1 MMKKKALCLALLS
14 IAGLLSSCGK
24 TVGDASSSI
33 SEVYAIYEEYKA
45 NGGALSYDEWLASIR
60 SGESEKGDKGDKGE
74 KGDKGSDG
82 ATILTGTSAPEDSLG
97 KEDDVYLNTNNGDV
111 YVKGASSWEKKGNV
125 KTDMGVYVVSA
136 TYDEKG
142 NLIITYSDGSKEDLG
157 RLKKDSYT
165 VRFHIGND
173 LVKTLNGVEA
183 GSKLSVPDG
192 EATAGYKVTSWYT
205 IDDGLNCPWS
215 FSGCTVTSD
224 LDLYADYTCNQYSVS
239 FVDEKL
245 YTRLDAM
252 SVEYSKSY
260 ALPSITAPE
269 GWTFVGWKKSDGS
282 ELDSGNGYRVVG
294 DITLYASWAATSSTL
309 TLDANGG
316 SVEVN
321 SLSVTYDQSYEL
333 PTPTKEGS
341 AFLGWYDS
349 NGSRVSSS
357 AIWKGLSGATYT
369 AKWTEDANTY
379 ALDAGNG
386 TLGEG
391 VEDTLSLTSGAS
403 YTLPTP
409 KNALEHS
416 LGKVTF
422 TSYSFLGWYL
432 GDELVASSGTS
443 WDYASSERTLVAKYE
458 AKEVYYGYYPQS
470 HVGDTTITSQLTA
483 LASSSSS
490 YKTDRGWYYLN
501 GTYYASA
508 RQHASNDYTLSD
520 GTSITP
526 QDTST
531 IHWFK
536 VEPIKWR
543 ILSSEEGTYSLVSS
557 SLLRGDVIYANSL
570 GPIYYDQSHIRDYI
584 NGDFYKD
591 AFSFDSSLV
600 QTVEVDNSA
609 STTGIEPNVCACD
622 NTFDKVYLLSYKDCV
637 NSAYFKNQSD
647 RMCSPTD
654 YALCNLANGEEGY
667 GYYFTRSPSGN
678 SWYVVYSVKRGGG
691 TSPNNV
697 LNDQQ
702 ASIRPCITIKVS

>member
-24 TVGDASSSI
+24 AGGDASSSS

-45 NGGALSYDEWLASIR
+45 NGGTLSYDEWLASIR
-60 SGESEKGDKGDKGE
+60 SGESGKGEKGDKGDKGT
-74 KGDKGSDG
+74 DG
-82 ATILTGTSAPEDSLG
+82 ATILTGTSAPADSQG
-97 KEDDVYLNTNNGDV
+97 KEGDVYLNTNNGDV

-136 TYDEKG
+136 SYDEKG
-142 NLIITYSDGSKEDLG
+142 NLIITYSDGTSQDLG

-173 LVKTLNGVEA
+173 LVRTLDGVEE
-183 GSKLSVPDG
+183 GSKLSVPDA

-205 IDDGLNCPWS
+205 LDGGLACPWS
-215 FSGCTVTSD
+215 FSGCAVTSD
-224 LDLYADYTCNQYSVS
+224 LDLYAVYTCNQYSVS

-245 YTRLDAM
+245 YTHFDALA
-252 SVEYSKSY
+252 VEYSKPY
-260 ALPSITAPE
+260 TLPSISAPD

-282 ELDSGNGYRVVG
+282 ELDSTNGYRVVG
-294 DITLYASWAATSSTL
+294 DLTLYATWAANSSTI

-316 SVEVN
+316 SVELN

-341 AFLGWYDS
+341 TFLGWYDS
-349 NGSRVSSS
+349 NDSRLSSK
-357 AIWKGLSGATYT
+357 AIWTGLADAAYK

-391 VEDTLSLTSGAS
+391 VEDTISLTSGAS

-416 LGKVTF
+416 AGKVTF

-432 GDELVASSGTS
+432 GDEKVASSGTS

-470 HVGDTTITSQLTA
+470 HVGDATITSQLTE
-483 LASSSSS
+483 LAASSSS
-490 YKTDRGWYYLN
+490 YKTDRGWYYLD
-501 GTYYASA
+501 GAYYASA
-508 RQHASNDYTLSD
+508 RQNASAACTLSD
-520 GTSITP
+520 GTSITV

-543 ILSSEEGTYSLVSS
+543 ILSSKGGSYSLASS
-557 SLLRGDVIYANSL
+557 SLLRGDVIYSKSN
-570 GPIYYDQSHIRDYI
+570 GPIYYDQSRIRAYL

-609 STTGIEPNVCACD
+609 STTGMEPNKCVCD

-637 NSAYFKNQSD
+637 NSACFKNQSD
-647 RMCSPTD
+647 RMCTTTD
-654 YALCNLANGEEGY
+654 YALCTYANAESGY
-667 GYYFTRSPSGN
+667 GYYYTRSPSN
-678 SWYVVYSVKRGGG
+678 VSYYVVYNVERGGAM
-691 TSPNNV
+691 SPYSV

-702 ASIRPCITIKVS
+702 ASIRPCITIKVA